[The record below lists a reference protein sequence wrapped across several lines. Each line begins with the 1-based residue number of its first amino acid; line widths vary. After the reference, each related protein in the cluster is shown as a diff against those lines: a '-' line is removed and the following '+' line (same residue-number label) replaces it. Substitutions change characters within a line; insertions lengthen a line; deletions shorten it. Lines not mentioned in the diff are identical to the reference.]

1 MSLVNQKQLCRTLK
15 TSVMIAMA
23 VSLSLSGVLL
33 CSGQSRQSG
42 THANQLFSKGLEFAR
57 QGQLAEAEQILE
69 QARRLAP
76 RNTELLTVL
85 GKVKGKIG
93 EREPAIALF
102 RQVIQLSPQSA
113 EAHLDLGIALADDTQ
128 LDSALHEA
136 SIAIHFAPKLASAHL
151 TRARLLVA
159 LHRPNAAVAEFAIT
173 CRLAPND
180 PEGYYY
186 WALLERDEGKFAKE
200 ASLLQTVVKL
210 QPQNYEAFYLL
221 GCSLS
226 DQSKE
231 QEAIA
236 AWRRAIALNPNDS
249 RATYRLWQSLR
260 RTNSPEAKQLQQR
273 FLAIQK
279 QKDSLGE
286 IKSLGNQA
294 YIAMQT
300 QNWSAAI
307 PLLKQALSLCGDC
320 IIEADLH
327 KDLGLALCRNG
338 DIQEGQTELRIA
350 LKLNPDDPDTVK
362 ALAILTQQEK
372 HRRPVLH

>member
-1 MSLVNQKQLCRTLK
+1 MSLVNKKQLSRTLK
-15 TSVMIAMA
+15 AAVMIALA
-23 VSLSLSGVLL
+23 ASLSLSGVRL

-42 THANQLFSKGLEFAR
+42 TQANQLFSKGLELAR

-76 RNTELLTVL
+76 NNTELLTVL

-113 EAHLDLGIALADDTQ
+113 EAHLNLGIALADDTQ
-128 LDSALHEA
+128 LDSALHEV
-136 SIAIHFAPKLASAHL
+136 SIAIHLAPKLASAHL
-151 TRARLLVA
+151 TRARLLVD
-159 LHRPNAAVAEFAIT
+159 LHRPDDAVAEFAIT

-231 QEAIA
+231 LEAIA
-236 AWRRAIALNPNDS
+236 AWRRAIALNPNYS
-249 RATYRLWQSLR
+249 RPIYRLWQSLR

-294 YIAMQT
+294 YIAMQA

-307 PLLKQALSLCGDC
+307 PLLRQALSLCGDC
-320 IIEADLH
+320 SVEADLH

-362 ALAILTQQEK
+362 ALAILAQQEK
-372 HRRPVLH
+372 LRKPVLH